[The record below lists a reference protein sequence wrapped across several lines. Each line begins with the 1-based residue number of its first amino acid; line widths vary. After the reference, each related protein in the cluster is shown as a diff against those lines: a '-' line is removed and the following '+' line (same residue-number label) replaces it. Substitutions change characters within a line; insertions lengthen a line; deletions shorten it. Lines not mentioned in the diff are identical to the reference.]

1 MAHKIFKSKGIF
13 IPVIGYS
20 DIEVQSIKDL
30 PGEIWKEFYVGDLC
44 YYASSLGRIKRGNSI
59 VYWNNGKKVC
69 CRCLKPIILR
79 GTLTTDGYIR
89 ISIGKKKTFFVHRL
103 IASCFI
109 GSSFLEVNHINGNK
123 LDNRLSNLEYVSRL
137 DNMRHAKKTGLI
149 KDFYSNFKGKIS
161 NPRKLDED
169 SVNKIR
175 ELFFS
180 KKKKQKELA
189 IMFDVH
195 KDTIGRVCRYISPYN
210 D

>member
-1 MAHKIFKSKGIF
+1 MASKKLKSKGIV

-20 DIEVQSIKDL
+20 DIEAQNIKNL

-59 VYWNNGKKVC
+59 VTWDNGKKICSKV
-69 CRCLKPIILR
+69 LSPKILR
-79 GTLTTDGYIR
+79 GTLTTDGYVR
-89 ISIGKKKTFFVHRL
+89 ISIGKRKTYFVHRV
-103 IASCFI
+103 IAFCFM
-109 GSSFLEVNHINGNK
+109 GNSSLEVNHKNGNK
-123 LDNRLSNLEYVSRL
+123 LDNRVLNLEYVSHL
-137 DNMRHAKKTGLI
+137 GNMRHAKETGLI
-149 KDFYSNFKGKIS
+149 TDYYSHFKGILA

-189 IMFDVH
+189 IMFNVH
-195 KDTIGRVCRYISPYN
+195 KDTIGRVCRHISPYN

>member
-1 MAHKIFKSKGIF
+1 MASKILKSKGIT
-13 IPVIGYS
+13 IPVVGYS
-20 DIEVQSIKDL
+20 EIEVQSIKDL
-30 PGEIWKEFYVGDLC
+30 PNEVWKELFVGNLC

-59 VYWNNGKKVC
+59 ITWNNGKKMC
-69 CRCLKPIILR
+69 SKILNPKILR
-79 GTLTTDGYIR
+79 GTLTTDGYVR
-89 ISIGKKKTFFVHRL
+89 ISIGKRKTFFVHRL
-103 IASCFI
+103 IASYFI
-109 GSSFLEVNHINGNK
+109 GDSTLEVNHINGNK

-137 DNMRHAKKTGLI
+137 GNMRHAKEKGLI
-149 KDFYSNFKGKIS
+149 TDYYSHFKGIIS
-161 NPRKLDED
+161 NPRKLDKD

-195 KDTIGRVCRYISPYN
+195 KDTIGRVCRHISPYN